1 MSLKCVICAD
11 FLRTD
16 GGTLSRFSPQ
26 NNTQWL
32 PAQGIVEPAKNEA
45 SFYTKIRQLTKTLHH
60 YSNVSY
66 SQFRQKKSS
75 GSKMSYQKFYS
86 NQIHS
91 SSLLCQLSHLWKS
104 QLLCDALIRA
114 GSITIKA
121 HRLVLIAACP
131 MLQSMENASAGSHLE
146 VRLAADIK
154 QDSVNTFLQYLYE
167 GFMMLTEENVR
178 DVEKVARLLQVD
190 GVIKCCADFYKSLK
204 VKTGVAIQ
212 PGHNYKYSFQDLVE
226 FRHVRASDIIKSTQD
241 RITKRASEFSRP
253 GSPGGK
259 RQRMYMH
266 PGSPSVE
273 RADDHHSMSDSYKTS
288 HMTPDP
294 WERVPRLG
302 SGMGRHGATGRSNSQ
317 PGVIEIVE
325 DSLEIVQTEPV
336 NKDPNKPSDTRQTV
350 QKSVAISIASQI
362 TDNTDLRVVN
372 ITGSNRDGGN
382 TSTTSSAKSSS
393 HSQQDSFPPK
403 SNVSSSPLTSLQQSF
418 SSSAMHRMPDMP
430 SHMMPGPSFRQERA
444 PELFQIPNFS
454 SSDLELVQVSK
465 PSKPPDSSAN
475 TSSSQSQRQP
485 FPVSL
490 SPVGA
495 SSKPSFAIGS
505 ASQSPS
511 SQTMGSPMA
520 MPTSTPIQPAHT
532 VRSQSQS
539 STGTSEGVERASPV
553 VDSGKN
559 PSSYKEKQEPSPSST
574 AEMTP
579 DISIVKVEGQDK
591 DDTGGLDMYVD
602 MPPDGTMTMHSGTG
616 EESDNDHD
624 EALEE
629 WAREESVNESGDM
642 SQMDPG
648 GAKDSSIAPFGR
660 IYSQL
665 QHGVAGQTG
674 EITPSSEQHIPCRTP
689 GNSLKRCVFC
699 QLGQVKTKSGWSPL
713 TRFQCAKCGV
723 PLCLGQRSRK
733 NCFLNYHRY
742 ISTLSMPRVMSD
754 TNQTFSSLTS
764 LALPE
769 TRTQHLTDSRMMP
782 RSDLTT
788 GSIHSQQAAGDIA
801 TVHQMSFQ
809 EIKGSAAQMQR
820 DSPITK
826 VSVDPAPVNPI
837 SVFMKYSP
845 GNAVSQNVFPHPDL
859 AEDATGPSP
868 YMSHIFGDG
877 ENQ

>member
-1 MSLKCVICAD
+1 
-11 FLRTD
+11 
-16 GGTLSRFSPQ
+16 
-26 NNTQWL
+26 
-32 PAQGIVEPAKNEA
+32 
-45 SFYTKIRQLTKTLHH
+45 
-60 YSNVSY
+60 
-66 SQFRQKKSS
+66 
-75 GSKMSYQKFYS
+75 MSYQKFYS

-154 QDSVNTFLQYLYE
+154 QESVNTFLQYLYE

-204 VKTGVAIQ
+204 VKTGVTIQ

-226 FRHVRASDIIKSTQD
+226 FRHVRASDIIKSTHD

-266 PGSPSVE
+266 PGSPSVD

-288 HMTPDP
+288 YLTPDP

-302 SGMGRHGATGRSNSQ
+302 SGMGRQGATGRNSQ

-336 NKDPNKPSDTRQTV
+336 NKDPNKPSDSRQTV

-362 TDNTDLRVVN
+362 TDSTDLRVVN
-372 ITGSNRDGGN
+372 ITGSNRDGSN
-382 TSTTSSAKSSS
+382 TTSTTNSSKSSS
-393 HSQQDSFPPK
+393 QTLQDSFQQK
-403 SNVSSSPLTSLQQSF
+403 SISSSSPLTSLQQSF
-418 SSSAMHRMPDMP
+418 ASSGAMHRMPEMS
-430 SHMMPGPSFRQERA
+430 SHQMPGPSFRQERA
-444 PELFQIPNFS
+444 PELFHIPNFG
-454 SSDLELVQVSK
+454 SSDLELVQVPK
-465 PSKPPDSSAN
+465 PGKMSEASAS

-495 SSKPSFAIGS
+495 SSKPSFAVGS

-511 SQTMGSPMA
+511 SQPMGSPMA
-520 MPTSTPIQPAHT
+520 VPTSTPIQPAHIG
-532 VRSQSQS
+532 RSQSQGS
-539 STGTSEGVERASPV
+539 SAGQSDNVERASPV
-553 VDSGKN
+553 VDSGKD
-559 PSSYKEKQEPSPSST
+559 PSSFKEKQEPSPSST

-629 WAREESVNESGDM
+629 WAREESANEGGDM

-648 GAKDSSIAPFGR
+648 GAKGDDLVSGMQVGSMMESVPVQYMPDMRPHYTCEMCGAVFLSRELLASHVQNYCNLFRCKLCPRNFDDKNVLKWHMA
-660 IYSQL
+660 QT
-665 QHGVAGQTG
+665 HGQVIISYCTDCGKGFKSKSGYYIHRKIHHSPVNTC
-674 EITPSSEQHIPCRTP
+674 PRCRTC
-689 GNSLKRCVFC
+689 GKVF
-699 QLGQVKTKSGWSPL
+699 GS
-713 TRFQCAKCGV
+713 
-723 PLCLGQRSRK
+723 RSR
-733 NCFLNYHRY
+733 LLVHER
-742 ISTLSMPRVMSD
+742 
-754 TNQTFSSLTS
+754 
-764 LALPE
+764 
-769 TRTQHLTDSRMMP
+769 
-782 RSDLTT
+782 
-788 GSIHSQQAAGDIA
+788 IHSGE
-801 TVHQMSFQ
+801 T
-809 EIKGSAAQMQR
+809 
-820 DSPITK
+820 
-826 VSVDPAPVNPI
+826 I
-837 SVFMKYSP
+837 SCSICGKNFRYERNLKNHTCIS
-845 GNAVSQNVFPHPDL
+845 
-859 AEDATGPSP
+859 
-868 YMSHIFGDG
+868 
-877 ENQ
+877 

>member
-1 MSLKCVICAD
+1 
-11 FLRTD
+11 
-16 GGTLSRFSPQ
+16 
-26 NNTQWL
+26 
-32 PAQGIVEPAKNEA
+32 
-45 SFYTKIRQLTKTLHH
+45 
-60 YSNVSY
+60 
-66 SQFRQKKSS
+66 
-75 GSKMSYQKFYS
+75 MSYQKFYS

-154 QDSVNTFLQYLYE
+154 QESVNTFLQYLYE

-204 VKTGVAIQ
+204 VKTGVTIQ

-226 FRHVRASDIIKSTQD
+226 FRHVRASDIIKSTHD

-266 PGSPSVE
+266 PGSPSVD

-288 HMTPDP
+288 YLTPDP

-302 SGMGRHGATGRSNSQ
+302 SGMGRQGATGRNSQ

-336 NKDPNKPSDTRQTV
+336 NKDPNKPSDSRQTV

-362 TDNTDLRVVN
+362 TDSTDLRVVN
-372 ITGSNRDGGN
+372 ITGSNRDGSN
-382 TSTTSSAKSSS
+382 TTSTTNSSKSSS
-393 HSQQDSFPPK
+393 QTLQDSFQQK
-403 SNVSSSPLTSLQQSF
+403 SISSSSPLTSLQQSF
-418 SSSAMHRMPDMP
+418 ASSGAMHRMPEMS
-430 SHMMPGPSFRQERA
+430 SHQMPGPSFRQERA
-444 PELFQIPNFS
+444 PELFHIPNFG
-454 SSDLELVQVSK
+454 SSDLELVQVPK
-465 PSKPPDSSAN
+465 PGKMSEASAS

-495 SSKPSFAIGS
+495 SSKPSFAVGS

-511 SQTMGSPMA
+511 SQPMGSPMA
-520 MPTSTPIQPAHT
+520 VPTSTPIQPAHIG
-532 VRSQSQS
+532 RSQSQGS
-539 STGTSEGVERASPV
+539 SAGQSDNVERASPV
-553 VDSGKN
+553 VDSGKD
-559 PSSYKEKQEPSPSST
+559 PSSFKEKQEPSPSST

-629 WAREESVNESGDM
+629 WAREESANEGGDM

-648 GAKDSSIAPFGR
+648 GAKGELPYGGDQSSALGLGFDMADDHVVSGETGVSP
-660 IYSQL
+660 SQL
-665 QHGVAGQTG
+665 TGINFQHWGAMLCVHCGQTFLTKRLL
-674 EITPSSEQHIPCRTP
+674 IQHKARDHGI
-689 GNSLKRCVFC
+689 
-699 QLGQVKTKSGWSPL
+699 QVKEISCKL
-713 TRFQCAKCGV
+713 CAKSFTSRSGLYLHSKTAHGSGKGCPQCNLCGK
-723 PLCLGQRSRK
+723 LFGSQSRLDRHKRTHAQRAPSCGFCGK
-733 NCFLNYHRY
+733 
-742 ISTLSMPRVMSD
+742 
-754 TNQTFSSLTS
+754 TFRSEK
-764 LALPE
+764 A
-769 TRTQHLTDSRMMP
+769 LTDHVC
-782 RSDLTT
+782 T
-788 GSIHSQQAAGDIA
+788 G
-801 TVHQMSFQ
+801 
-809 EIKGSAAQMQR
+809 
-820 DSPITK
+820 
-826 VSVDPAPVNPI
+826 
-837 SVFMKYSP
+837 
-845 GNAVSQNVFPHPDL
+845 
-859 AEDATGPSP
+859 
-868 YMSHIFGDG
+868 
-877 ENQ
+877 

>member
-1 MSLKCVICAD
+1 
-11 FLRTD
+11 
-16 GGTLSRFSPQ
+16 
-26 NNTQWL
+26 
-32 PAQGIVEPAKNEA
+32 
-45 SFYTKIRQLTKTLHH
+45 
-60 YSNVSY
+60 
-66 SQFRQKKSS
+66 
-75 GSKMSYQKFYS
+75 MSYQKFYS

-154 QDSVNTFLQYLYE
+154 QESVNTFLQYLYE

-204 VKTGVAIQ
+204 VKTGVTIQ

-226 FRHVRASDIIKSTQD
+226 FRHVRASDIIKSTHD

-266 PGSPSVE
+266 PGSPSVD

-288 HMTPDP
+288 YLTPDP

-302 SGMGRHGATGRSNSQ
+302 SGMGRQGATGRNSQ

-336 NKDPNKPSDTRQTV
+336 NKDPNKPSDSRQTV

-362 TDNTDLRVVN
+362 TDSTDLRVVN
-372 ITGSNRDGGN
+372 ITGSNRDGSN
-382 TSTTSSAKSSS
+382 TTSTTNSSKSSS
-393 HSQQDSFPPK
+393 QTLQDSFQQK
-403 SNVSSSPLTSLQQSF
+403 SISSSSPLTSLQQSF
-418 SSSAMHRMPDMP
+418 ASSGAMHRMPEMS
-430 SHMMPGPSFRQERA
+430 SHQMPGPSFRQERA
-444 PELFQIPNFS
+444 PELFHIPNFG
-454 SSDLELVQVSK
+454 SSDLELVQVPK
-465 PSKPPDSSAN
+465 PGKMSEASAS

-495 SSKPSFAIGS
+495 SSKPSFAVGS

-511 SQTMGSPMA
+511 SQPMGSPMA
-520 MPTSTPIQPAHT
+520 VPTSTPIQPAHIG
-532 VRSQSQS
+532 RSQSQGS
-539 STGTSEGVERASPV
+539 SAGQSDNVERASPV
-553 VDSGKN
+553 VDSGKD
-559 PSSYKEKQEPSPSST
+559 PSSFKEKQEPSPSST

-629 WAREESVNESGDM
+629 WAREESANEGGDM

-648 GAKDSSIAPFGR
+648 GAKGCHSYKMEGMGPWSSDRRGQITVIQCAMCGMMFRTKLELSYHVKHECKLFRCRICPVVLRNREEYRAHLASSHDQMIVEFCLECGKGFKSKSGFRIHQNIWHSSVKTCPRCKTCGKYFGSR
-660 IYSQL
+660 SRL
-665 QHGVAGQTG
+665 MVHERKHT
-674 EITPSSEQHIPCRTP
+674 SEEAFACLICGKRYRYKS
-689 GNSLKRCVFC
+689 SLKKHTCR
-699 QLGQVKTKSGWSPL
+699 
-713 TRFQCAKCGV
+713 
-723 PLCLGQRSRK
+723 
-733 NCFLNYHRY
+733 
-742 ISTLSMPRVMSD
+742 
-754 TNQTFSSLTS
+754 
-764 LALPE
+764 
-769 TRTQHLTDSRMMP
+769 
-782 RSDLTT
+782 
-788 GSIHSQQAAGDIA
+788 
-801 TVHQMSFQ
+801 Q
-809 EIKGSAAQMQR
+809 EWG
-820 DSPITK
+820 
-826 VSVDPAPVNPI
+826 
-837 SVFMKYSP
+837 
-845 GNAVSQNVFPHPDL
+845 L
-859 AEDATGPSP
+859 
-868 YMSHIFGDG
+868 
-877 ENQ
+877 

>member
-1 MSLKCVICAD
+1 
-11 FLRTD
+11 
-16 GGTLSRFSPQ
+16 
-26 NNTQWL
+26 
-32 PAQGIVEPAKNEA
+32 
-45 SFYTKIRQLTKTLHH
+45 
-60 YSNVSY
+60 
-66 SQFRQKKSS
+66 
-75 GSKMSYQKFYS
+75 MSYQKFYS

-154 QDSVNTFLQYLYE
+154 QESVNTFLQYLYE

-204 VKTGVAIQ
+204 VKTGVTIQ

-266 PGSPSVE
+266 PGSPSVD

-288 HMTPDP
+288 HLTPDP

-302 SGMGRHGATGRSNSQ
+302 SGMGRQGAAGRNSQ

-325 DSLEIVQTEPV
+325 DSLEIVQTEPL
-336 NKDPNKPSDTRQTV
+336 NKDPNKPSDLRQTV

-362 TDNTDLRVVN
+362 TDNTDLRVIN
-372 ITGSNRDGGN
+372 ITGSNRDGSN
-382 TSTTSSAKSSS
+382 TTSTTSSSKSSS
-393 HSQQDSFPPK
+393 HGQQDSFPPK

-418 SSSAMHRMPDMP
+418 SSSAAMHRMPEMS

-444 PELFQIPNFS
+444 PELFHIPNFG
-454 SSDLELVQVSK
+454 SSDLELVQVPK
-465 PSKPPDSSAN
+465 PNKMPESSVS
-475 TSSSQSQRQP
+475 TSSSQPQRQP

-511 SQTMGSPMA
+511 SQPMGSPMA
-520 MPTSTPIQPAHT
+520 VPTSTPIQPPHAA
-532 VRSQSQS
+532 RSQSQGS
-539 STGTSEGVERASPV
+539 SAGQSDMERASPV
-553 VDSGKN
+553 VDSGKD
-559 PSSYKEKQEPSPSST
+559 PSSFKEKQEPSPSST

-579 DISIVKVEGQDK
+579 DISIVKIEGQDK

-642 SQMDPG
+642 SHMDPG
-648 GAKDSSIAPFGR
+648 GAKGLFIWPSVPSTQVAPKD
-660 IYSQL
+660 I
-665 QHGVAGQTG
+665 GQGQGHQCEMCG
-674 EITPSSEQHIPCRTP
+674 EISATKELLAHHVQNECSEF
-689 GNSLKRCVFC
+689 RCKHCTLVFNDRSN
-699 QLGQVKTKSGWSPL
+699 LTEHMETVHGQVIAAFCNECGKSFKSKSGYYIHKNIHHNLVKTCPQCQICGKYFGSPSRL
-713 TRFQCAKCGV
+713 LVHQKTHLNKTFTCTRCTRVF
-723 PLCLGQRSRK
+723 PNRE
-733 NCFLNYHRY
+733 RY
-742 ISTLSMPRVMSD
+742 ILHQCVQST
-754 TNQTFSSLTS
+754 Q
-764 LALPE
+764 
-769 TRTQHLTDSRMMP
+769 
-782 RSDLTT
+782 
-788 GSIHSQQAAGDIA
+788 
-801 TVHQMSFQ
+801 
-809 EIKGSAAQMQR
+809 
-820 DSPITK
+820 
-826 VSVDPAPVNPI
+826 
-837 SVFMKYSP
+837 
-845 GNAVSQNVFPHPDL
+845 
-859 AEDATGPSP
+859 
-868 YMSHIFGDG
+868 
-877 ENQ
+877 

>member
-1 MSLKCVICAD
+1 
-11 FLRTD
+11 
-16 GGTLSRFSPQ
+16 
-26 NNTQWL
+26 
-32 PAQGIVEPAKNEA
+32 
-45 SFYTKIRQLTKTLHH
+45 
-60 YSNVSY
+60 
-66 SQFRQKKSS
+66 
-75 GSKMSYQKFYS
+75 MSYQKFYS

-154 QDSVNTFLQYLYE
+154 QESVNTFLQYLYE

-204 VKTGVAIQ
+204 VKTGVTIQ

-226 FRHVRASDIIKSTQD
+226 FRHVRASDIIKSTHD

-266 PGSPSVE
+266 PGSPSVD

-288 HMTPDP
+288 YLTPDP

-302 SGMGRHGATGRSNSQ
+302 SGMGRQGATGRNSQ

-336 NKDPNKPSDTRQTV
+336 NKDPNKPSDSRQTV

-362 TDNTDLRVVN
+362 TDSTDLRVVN
-372 ITGSNRDGGN
+372 ITGSNRDGSN
-382 TSTTSSAKSSS
+382 TTSTTNSSKSSS
-393 HSQQDSFPPK
+393 QTLQDSFQQK
-403 SNVSSSPLTSLQQSF
+403 SISSSSPLTSLQQSF
-418 SSSAMHRMPDMP
+418 ASSGAMHRMPEMS
-430 SHMMPGPSFRQERA
+430 SHQMPGPSFRQERA
-444 PELFQIPNFS
+444 PELFHIPNFG
-454 SSDLELVQVSK
+454 SSDLELVQVPK
-465 PSKPPDSSAN
+465 PGKMSEASAS

-495 SSKPSFAIGS
+495 SSKPSFAVGS

-511 SQTMGSPMA
+511 SQPMGSPMA
-520 MPTSTPIQPAHT
+520 VPTSTPIQPAHIG
-532 VRSQSQS
+532 RSQSQGS
-539 STGTSEGVERASPV
+539 SAGQSDNVERASPV
-553 VDSGKN
+553 VDSGKD
-559 PSSYKEKQEPSPSST
+559 PSSFKEKQEPSPSST

-629 WAREESVNESGDM
+629 WAREESANEGGDM

-648 GAKDSSIAPFGR
+648 GAKGPLSFWPGPGDELSESNLSPINPRINTLYFTDSGPHRLVPNEGSKLKTCGLCHMNQIKSKLGWR
-660 IYSQL
+660 IQ
-665 QHGVAGQTG
+665 
-674 EITPSSEQHIPCRTP
+674 C
-689 GNSLKRCVFC
+689 
-699 QLGQVKTKSGWSPL
+699 
-713 TRFQCAKCGV
+713 RFQCDVCGV
-723 PLCLGQRSRK
+723 PLCKGRR
-733 NCFLNYHRY
+733 NCFVDYHN
-742 ISTLSMPRVMSD
+742 IMFGKLEGHGDAPPMMKQIQDD
-754 TNQTFSSLTS
+754 TVPPSGSSLGLPSMILPAQSSTS
-764 LALPE
+764 PMPVSSSHPPNLSLM
-769 TRTQHLTDSRMMP
+769 QTDQLS
-782 RSDLTT
+782 
-788 GSIHSQQAAGDIA
+788 SIIQSHSQSVG
-801 TVHQMSFQ
+801 HHLQMTSQPPLASPDNRFKMEPRFKGGFQ
-809 EIKGSAAQMQR
+809 
-820 DSPITK
+820 
-826 VSVDPAPVNPI
+826 
-837 SVFMKYSP
+837 
-845 GNAVSQNVFPHPDL
+845 
-859 AEDATGPSP
+859 
-868 YMSHIFGDG
+868 
-877 ENQ
+877 

>member
-1 MSLKCVICAD
+1 
-11 FLRTD
+11 
-16 GGTLSRFSPQ
+16 
-26 NNTQWL
+26 
-32 PAQGIVEPAKNEA
+32 
-45 SFYTKIRQLTKTLHH
+45 
-60 YSNVSY
+60 
-66 SQFRQKKSS
+66 
-75 GSKMSYQKFYS
+75 MSYQKFYS

-154 QDSVNTFLQYLYE
+154 QESVNTFLQYLYE

-204 VKTGVAIQ
+204 VKTGVTIQ

-266 PGSPSVE
+266 PGSPSVD

-288 HMTPDP
+288 HLTPDP

-302 SGMGRHGATGRSNSQ
+302 SGMGRQGAAGRNSQ

-325 DSLEIVQTEPV
+325 DSLEIVQTEPL
-336 NKDPNKPSDTRQTV
+336 NKDPNKPSDLRQTV

-362 TDNTDLRVVN
+362 TDNTDLRVIN
-372 ITGSNRDGGN
+372 ITGSNRDGSN
-382 TSTTSSAKSSS
+382 TTSTTSSSKSSS
-393 HSQQDSFPPK
+393 HGQQDSFPPK

-418 SSSAMHRMPDMP
+418 SSSAAMHRMPEMS

-444 PELFQIPNFS
+444 PELFHIPNFG
-454 SSDLELVQVSK
+454 SSDLELVQVPK
-465 PSKPPDSSAN
+465 PNKMPESSVS
-475 TSSSQSQRQP
+475 TSSSQPQRQP

-511 SQTMGSPMA
+511 SQPMGSPMA
-520 MPTSTPIQPAHT
+520 VPTSTPIQPPHAA
-532 VRSQSQS
+532 RSQSQGS
-539 STGTSEGVERASPV
+539 SAGQSDMERASPV
-553 VDSGKN
+553 VDSGKD
-559 PSSYKEKQEPSPSST
+559 PSSFKEKQEPSPSST

-579 DISIVKVEGQDK
+579 DISIVKIEGQDK

-642 SQMDPG
+642 SHMDPG
-648 GAKDSSIAPFGR
+648 GAKEPQWKGQGR
-660 IYSQL
+660 FRTTFTGQDLGQSVDMNLLTGAWTSGQY
-665 QHGVAGQTG
+665 AGQ
-674 EITPSSEQHIPCRTP
+674 SSETVIHRAVKNEGYKLKSCVLCQANRT
-689 GNSLKRCVFC
+689 
-699 QLGQVKTKSGWSPL
+699 KTKAGWRVYA
-713 TRFQCAKCGV
+713 RFQCELCGV
-723 PLCLGQRSRK
+723 ALCTTAER
-733 NCFLNYHRY
+733 NCFNKYHNLMAESYRMQGNY
-742 ISTLSMPRVMSD
+742 SFSGPSSSSMNV
-754 TNQTFSSLTS
+754 TEFIGK
-764 LALPE
+764 E
-769 TRTQHLTDSRMMP
+769 K
-782 RSDLTT
+782 TT
-788 GSIHSQQAAGDIA
+788 GRIEGVDSSEY
-801 TVHQMSFQ
+801 F
-809 EIKGSAAQMQR
+809 KGEPWAQ
-820 DSPITK
+820 P
-826 VSVDPAPVNPI
+826 PP
-837 SVFMKYSP
+837 
-845 GNAVSQNVFPHPDL
+845 
-859 AEDATGPSP
+859 E
-868 YMSHIFGDG
+868 
-877 ENQ
+877 

>member
-1 MSLKCVICAD
+1 
-11 FLRTD
+11 
-16 GGTLSRFSPQ
+16 
-26 NNTQWL
+26 
-32 PAQGIVEPAKNEA
+32 
-45 SFYTKIRQLTKTLHH
+45 
-60 YSNVSY
+60 
-66 SQFRQKKSS
+66 
-75 GSKMSYQKFYS
+75 MSYQKFYS

-154 QDSVNTFLQYLYE
+154 QESVNTFLQYLYE

-204 VKTGVAIQ
+204 VKTGVTIQ

-266 PGSPSVE
+266 PGSPSVD

-288 HMTPDP
+288 HLTPDP

-302 SGMGRHGATGRSNSQ
+302 SGMGRQGAAGRNSQ

-325 DSLEIVQTEPV
+325 DSLEIVQTEPL
-336 NKDPNKPSDTRQTV
+336 NKDPNKPSDLRQTV

-362 TDNTDLRVVN
+362 TDNTDLRVIN
-372 ITGSNRDGGN
+372 ITGSNRDGSN
-382 TSTTSSAKSSS
+382 TTSTTSSSKSSS
-393 HSQQDSFPPK
+393 HGQQDSFPPK

-418 SSSAMHRMPDMP
+418 SSSAAMHRMPEMS

-444 PELFQIPNFS
+444 PELFHIPNFG
-454 SSDLELVQVSK
+454 SSDLELVQVPK
-465 PSKPPDSSAN
+465 PNKMPESSVS
-475 TSSSQSQRQP
+475 TSSSQPQRQP

-511 SQTMGSPMA
+511 SQPMGSPMA
-520 MPTSTPIQPAHT
+520 VPTSTPIQPPHAA
-532 VRSQSQS
+532 RSQSQGS
-539 STGTSEGVERASPV
+539 SAGQSDMERASPV
-553 VDSGKN
+553 VDSGKD
-559 PSSYKEKQEPSPSST
+559 PSSFKEKQEPSPSST

-579 DISIVKVEGQDK
+579 DISIVKIEGQDK

-642 SQMDPG
+642 SHMDPG
-648 GAKDSSIAPFGR
+648 GAKGPLSFWPGPGDELSESNLSLINPRINTLYFTDSGPHRLVPNEGNKLKTCGLCHMNQIKSKLGWR
-660 IYSQL
+660 IQ
-665 QHGVAGQTG
+665 
-674 EITPSSEQHIPCRTP
+674 C
-689 GNSLKRCVFC
+689 
-699 QLGQVKTKSGWSPL
+699 
-713 TRFQCAKCGV
+713 RFQCDVCCV
-723 PLCLGQRSRK
+723 PLCKGRR
-733 NCFLNYHRY
+733 NCFVDYHNIMFGKLTGHGDAPVLKQGLGETAHPHGSSLSHLSQTSLIQSPQSSTSPMPTSSSSHST
-742 ISTLSMPRVMSD
+742 ISSMIQSDHLLSMIQP
-754 TNQTFSSLTS
+754 SSV
-764 LALPE
+764 
-769 TRTQHLTDSRMMP
+769 
-782 RSDLTT
+782 
-788 GSIHSQQAAGDIA
+788 G
-801 TVHQMSFQ
+801 HQPP
-809 EIKGSAAQMQR
+809 
-820 DSPITK
+820 PI
-826 VSVDPAPVNPI
+826 
-837 SVFMKYSP
+837 
-845 GNAVSQNVFPHPDL
+845 
-859 AEDATGPSP
+859 PSP
-868 YMSHIFGDG
+868 DNRFKMEPRFKGG
-877 ENQ
+877 FQ

>member
-648 GAKDSSIAPFGR
+648 GAKVFPADTMVQESFDW
-660 IYSQL
+660 YSYDQQEFIKSDDASL
-665 QHGVAGQTG
+665 VTGQQGMKCVHQVTKHLD
-674 EITPSSEQHIPCRTP
+674 PKYCPVFPALP
-689 GNSLKRCVFC
+689 GHALVHCQANKRVCGYCDIVGNKYRC
-699 QLGQVKTKSGWSPL
+699 GKTTRSFYKCELCNVHLCKSGNIDCFTKFHELVYQNP
-713 TRFQCAKCGV
+713 TVKPRF
-723 PLCLGQRSRK
+723 LIQRLKIKMKADVMHSR
-733 NCFLNYHRY
+733 
-742 ISTLSMPRVMSD
+742 
-754 TNQTFSSLTS
+754 
-764 LALPE
+764 
-769 TRTQHLTDSRMMP
+769 
-782 RSDLTT
+782 
-788 GSIHSQQAAGDIA
+788 
-801 TVHQMSFQ
+801 
-809 EIKGSAAQMQR
+809 
-820 DSPITK
+820 
-826 VSVDPAPVNPI
+826 
-837 SVFMKYSP
+837 
-845 GNAVSQNVFPHPDL
+845 FPPKD
-859 AEDATGPSP
+859 
-868 YMSHIFGDG
+868 
-877 ENQ
+877 

>member
-1 MSLKCVICAD
+1 
-11 FLRTD
+11 
-16 GGTLSRFSPQ
+16 
-26 NNTQWL
+26 
-32 PAQGIVEPAKNEA
+32 
-45 SFYTKIRQLTKTLHH
+45 
-60 YSNVSY
+60 
-66 SQFRQKKSS
+66 
-75 GSKMSYQKFYS
+75 MSYQKFYS

-154 QDSVNTFLQYLYE
+154 QESVNTFLQYLYE

-204 VKTGVAIQ
+204 VKTGVTIQ

-266 PGSPSVE
+266 PGSPSVD

-288 HMTPDP
+288 HLTPDP

-302 SGMGRHGATGRSNSQ
+302 SGMGRQGAAGRNSQ

-325 DSLEIVQTEPV
+325 DSLEIVQTEPL
-336 NKDPNKPSDTRQTV
+336 NKDPNKPSDLRQTV

-362 TDNTDLRVVN
+362 TDNTDLRVIN
-372 ITGSNRDGGN
+372 ITGSNRDGSN
-382 TSTTSSAKSSS
+382 TTSTTSSSKSSS
-393 HSQQDSFPPK
+393 HGQQDSFPPK

-418 SSSAMHRMPDMP
+418 SSSAAMHRMPEMS

-444 PELFQIPNFS
+444 PELFHIPNFG
-454 SSDLELVQVSK
+454 SSDLELVQVPK
-465 PSKPPDSSAN
+465 PNKMPESSVS
-475 TSSSQSQRQP
+475 TSSSQPQRQP

-511 SQTMGSPMA
+511 SQPMGSPMA
-520 MPTSTPIQPAHT
+520 VPTSTPIQPPHAA
-532 VRSQSQS
+532 RSQSQGS
-539 STGTSEGVERASPV
+539 SAGQSDMERASPV
-553 VDSGKN
+553 VDSGKD
-559 PSSYKEKQEPSPSST
+559 PSSFKEKQEPSPSST

-579 DISIVKVEGQDK
+579 DISIVKIEGQDK

-642 SQMDPG
+642 SHMDPG
-648 GAKDSSIAPFGR
+648 GAKGITTSAPTEDFPAGSSWFS
-660 IYSQL
+660 YD
-665 QHGVAGQTG
+665 
-674 EITPSSEQHIPCRTP
+674 TPSLSLPPLPPNQGGGEQDNLTAFSGFLGHGLAHIQGHKKACHYCDLV
-689 GNSLKRCVFC
+689 GNKYPS
-699 QLGQVKTKSGWSPL
+699 GYTVKSYY
-713 TRFQCAKCGV
+713 QCTQCDV
-723 PLCLGQRSRK
+723 PLCRYGQSD
-733 NCFLNYHRY
+733 CFIKFHELVQSHPDIDPKKLN
-742 ISTLSMPRVMSD
+742 
-754 TNQTFSSLTS
+754 
-764 LALPE
+764 
-769 TRTQHLTDSRMMP
+769 
-782 RSDLTT
+782 
-788 GSIHSQQAAGDIA
+788 
-801 TVHQMSFQ
+801 
-809 EIKGSAAQMQR
+809 K
-820 DSPITK
+820 
-826 VSVDPAPVNPI
+826 
-837 SVFMKYSP
+837 FMKAKFANST
-845 GNAVSQNVFPHPDL
+845 VSYQIPPSAKLLQNKLLQNDN
-859 AEDATGPSP
+859 T
-868 YMSHIFGDG
+868 
-877 ENQ
+877 

>member
-1 MSLKCVICAD
+1 
-11 FLRTD
+11 
-16 GGTLSRFSPQ
+16 
-26 NNTQWL
+26 
-32 PAQGIVEPAKNEA
+32 
-45 SFYTKIRQLTKTLHH
+45 
-60 YSNVSY
+60 
-66 SQFRQKKSS
+66 
-75 GSKMSYQKFYS
+75 MSYQKFYS

-154 QDSVNTFLQYLYE
+154 QESVNTFLQYLYE

-204 VKTGVAIQ
+204 VKTGVTIQ

-226 FRHVRASDIIKSTQD
+226 FRHVRASDIIKSTHD

-266 PGSPSVE
+266 PGSPSVD

-288 HMTPDP
+288 YLTPDP

-302 SGMGRHGATGRSNSQ
+302 SGMGRQGATGRNSQ

-336 NKDPNKPSDTRQTV
+336 NKDPNKPSDSRQTV

-362 TDNTDLRVVN
+362 TDSTDLRVVN
-372 ITGSNRDGGN
+372 ITGSNRDGSN
-382 TSTTSSAKSSS
+382 TTSTTNSSKSSS
-393 HSQQDSFPPK
+393 QTLQDSFQQK
-403 SNVSSSPLTSLQQSF
+403 SISSSSPLTSLQQSF
-418 SSSAMHRMPDMP
+418 ASSGAMHRMPEMS
-430 SHMMPGPSFRQERA
+430 SHQMPGPSFRQERA
-444 PELFQIPNFS
+444 PELFHIPNFG
-454 SSDLELVQVSK
+454 SSDLELVQVPK
-465 PSKPPDSSAN
+465 PGKMSEASAS

-495 SSKPSFAIGS
+495 SSKPSFAVGS

-511 SQTMGSPMA
+511 SQPMGSPMA
-520 MPTSTPIQPAHT
+520 VPTSTPIQPAHIG
-532 VRSQSQS
+532 RSQSQGS
-539 STGTSEGVERASPV
+539 SAGQSDNVERASPV
-553 VDSGKN
+553 VDSGKD
-559 PSSYKEKQEPSPSST
+559 PSSFKEKQEPSPSST

-629 WAREESVNESGDM
+629 WAREESANEGGDM

-648 GAKDSSIAPFGR
+648 GAKDAAHPYNLDLQGDRQTVVGSVVSRQHFGQGQNQVASDQWEDMPPHPVGIPRFLSEVKHSSVGAQFP
-660 IYSQL
+660 YSVQTSMFFTDD
-665 QHGVAGQTG
+665 GAAGEKRQTVNVPDAG
-674 EITPSSEQHIPCRTP
+674 SLVFDSSQTAAGSAVGHRLVRNTGTRYKPCV
-689 GNSLKRCVFC
+689 LC
-699 QLGQVKTKSGWSPL
+699 QLKKVRTKSGWYVN
-713 TRFQCAKCGV
+713 TYFKCLACDV
-723 PLCLGQRSRK
+723 PLCKSPLRD
-733 NCFLNYHRY
+733 CFRQYHNYIEPLNK
-742 ISTLSMPRVMSD
+742 
-754 TNQTFSSLTS
+754 Q
-764 LALPE
+764 
-769 TRTQHLTDSRMMP
+769 
-782 RSDLTT
+782 
-788 GSIHSQQAAGDIA
+788 
-801 TVHQMSFQ
+801 
-809 EIKGSAAQMQR
+809 
-820 DSPITK
+820 
-826 VSVDPAPVNPI
+826 
-837 SVFMKYSP
+837 
-845 GNAVSQNVFPHPDL
+845 
-859 AEDATGPSP
+859 
-868 YMSHIFGDG
+868 
-877 ENQ
+877 

>member
-1 MSLKCVICAD
+1 
-11 FLRTD
+11 
-16 GGTLSRFSPQ
+16 
-26 NNTQWL
+26 
-32 PAQGIVEPAKNEA
+32 
-45 SFYTKIRQLTKTLHH
+45 
-60 YSNVSY
+60 
-66 SQFRQKKSS
+66 
-75 GSKMSYQKFYS
+75 MSYQKFYS

-154 QDSVNTFLQYLYE
+154 QESVNTFLQYLYE

-204 VKTGVAIQ
+204 VKTGVTIQ

-226 FRHVRASDIIKSTQD
+226 FRHVRASDIIKSTHD

-266 PGSPSVE
+266 PGSPSVD

-288 HMTPDP
+288 YLTPDP

-302 SGMGRHGATGRSNSQ
+302 SGMGRQGATGRNSQ

-336 NKDPNKPSDTRQTV
+336 NKDPNKPSDSRQTV

-362 TDNTDLRVVN
+362 TDSTDLRVVN
-372 ITGSNRDGGN
+372 ITGSNRDGSN
-382 TSTTSSAKSSS
+382 TTSTTNSSKSSS
-393 HSQQDSFPPK
+393 QTLQDSFQQK
-403 SNVSSSPLTSLQQSF
+403 SISSSSPLTSLQQSF
-418 SSSAMHRMPDMP
+418 ASSGAMHRMPEMS
-430 SHMMPGPSFRQERA
+430 SHQMPGPSFRQERA
-444 PELFQIPNFS
+444 PELFHIPNFG
-454 SSDLELVQVSK
+454 SSDLELVQVPK
-465 PSKPPDSSAN
+465 PGKMSEASAS

-495 SSKPSFAIGS
+495 SSKPSFAVGS

-511 SQTMGSPMA
+511 SQPMGSPMA
-520 MPTSTPIQPAHT
+520 VPTSTPIQPAHIG
-532 VRSQSQS
+532 RSQSQGS
-539 STGTSEGVERASPV
+539 SAGQSDNVERASPV
-553 VDSGKN
+553 VDSGKD
-559 PSSYKEKQEPSPSST
+559 PSSFKEKQEPSPSST

-629 WAREESVNESGDM
+629 WAREESANEGGDM

-648 GAKDSSIAPFGR
+648 GAKEPHWKGQGR
-660 IYSQL
+660 IGTTFTGPDLGQSVDMSLLTGAWTSGQY
-665 QHGVAGQTG
+665 AGQ
-674 EITPSSEQHIPCRTP
+674 SSETLVHRAVRNEGYKLKSCVLCQANRT
-689 GNSLKRCVFC
+689 
-699 QLGQVKTKSGWSPL
+699 KTKAGWRVYA
-713 TRFQCAKCGV
+713 RFQCELCGV
-723 PLCLGQRSRK
+723 ALCTTAER
-733 NCFLNYHRY
+733 NCFTKYHNLMAESYRTSMHGNYTY
-742 ISTLSMPRVMSD
+742 SSISSSVMNVP
-754 TNQTFSSLTS
+754 TPTEIEKEGATS
-764 LALPE
+764 KIQDDNSEYFKRDAWLHPQPE
-769 TRTQHLTDSRMMP
+769 
-782 RSDLTT
+782 
-788 GSIHSQQAAGDIA
+788 
-801 TVHQMSFQ
+801 
-809 EIKGSAAQMQR
+809 
-820 DSPITK
+820 
-826 VSVDPAPVNPI
+826 
-837 SVFMKYSP
+837 
-845 GNAVSQNVFPHPDL
+845 
-859 AEDATGPSP
+859 
-868 YMSHIFGDG
+868 
-877 ENQ
+877 

>member
-1 MSLKCVICAD
+1 
-11 FLRTD
+11 
-16 GGTLSRFSPQ
+16 
-26 NNTQWL
+26 
-32 PAQGIVEPAKNEA
+32 
-45 SFYTKIRQLTKTLHH
+45 
-60 YSNVSY
+60 
-66 SQFRQKKSS
+66 
-75 GSKMSYQKFYS
+75 MSYQKFYS

-154 QDSVNTFLQYLYE
+154 QESVNTFLQYLYE

-204 VKTGVAIQ
+204 VKTGVTIQ

-266 PGSPSVE
+266 PGSPSVD

-288 HMTPDP
+288 HLTPDP

-302 SGMGRHGATGRSNSQ
+302 SGMGRQGAAGRNSQ

-325 DSLEIVQTEPV
+325 DSLEIVQTEPL
-336 NKDPNKPSDTRQTV
+336 NKDPNKPSDLRQTV

-362 TDNTDLRVVN
+362 TDNTDLRVIN
-372 ITGSNRDGGN
+372 ITGSNRDGSN
-382 TSTTSSAKSSS
+382 TTSTTSSSKSSS
-393 HSQQDSFPPK
+393 HGQQDSFPPK

-418 SSSAMHRMPDMP
+418 SSSAAMHRMPEMS

-444 PELFQIPNFS
+444 PELFHIPNFG
-454 SSDLELVQVSK
+454 SSDLELVQVPK
-465 PSKPPDSSAN
+465 PNKMPESSVS
-475 TSSSQSQRQP
+475 TSSSQPQRQP

-511 SQTMGSPMA
+511 SQPMGSPMA
-520 MPTSTPIQPAHT
+520 VPTSTPIQPPHAA
-532 VRSQSQS
+532 RSQSQGS
-539 STGTSEGVERASPV
+539 SAGQSDMERASPV
-553 VDSGKN
+553 VDSGKD
-559 PSSYKEKQEPSPSST
+559 PSSFKEKQEPSPSST

-579 DISIVKVEGQDK
+579 DISIVKIEGQDK

-642 SQMDPG
+642 SHMDPG
-648 GAKDSSIAPFGR
+648 GAKDDLM
-660 IYSQL
+660 Y
-665 QHGVAGQTG
+665 
-674 EITPSSEQHIPCRTP
+674 
-689 GNSLKRCVFC
+689 
-699 QLGQVKTKSGWSPL
+699 GWSA
-713 TRFQCAKCGV
+713 REDKSVDSMVAN
-723 PLCLGQRSRK
+723 LCHQE
-733 NCFLNYHRY
+733 
-742 ISTLSMPRVMSD
+742 
-754 TNQTFSSLTS
+754 
-764 LALPE
+764 LPE
-769 TRTQHLTDSRMMP
+769 TYESNSTALDSRNILPNRP
-782 RSDLTT
+782 RPGIVDMET
-788 GSIHSQQAAGDIA
+788 AK
-801 TVHQMSFQ
+801 SFQ
-809 EIKGSAAQMQR
+809 MVEMVPGSGVFLYHDQMVDALKTGLEHDPSLERSGEKMARFLLGVFYTSRELIGTTLSRGTSSKRLLNPVVTESIISFCLLHGRHKRGPVKTAMASKISAATFKAKHAIAYH
-820 DSPITK
+820 DT
-826 VSVDPAPVNPI
+826 
-837 SVFMKYSP
+837 VF
-845 GNAVSQNVFPHPDL
+845 
-859 AEDATGPSP
+859 
-868 YMSHIFGDG
+868 
-877 ENQ
+877 ENQLI

>member
-1 MSLKCVICAD
+1 
-11 FLRTD
+11 
-16 GGTLSRFSPQ
+16 
-26 NNTQWL
+26 
-32 PAQGIVEPAKNEA
+32 
-45 SFYTKIRQLTKTLHH
+45 
-60 YSNVSY
+60 
-66 SQFRQKKSS
+66 
-75 GSKMSYQKFYS
+75 MSYQKFYS

-154 QDSVNTFLQYLYE
+154 QESVNTFLQYLYE

-204 VKTGVAIQ
+204 VKTGVTIQ

-226 FRHVRASDIIKSTQD
+226 FRHVRASDIIKSTHD

-266 PGSPSVE
+266 PGSPSVD

-288 HMTPDP
+288 YLTPDP

-302 SGMGRHGATGRSNSQ
+302 SGMGRQGATGRNSQ

-336 NKDPNKPSDTRQTV
+336 NKDPNKPSDSRQTV

-362 TDNTDLRVVN
+362 TDSTDLRVVN
-372 ITGSNRDGGN
+372 ITGSNRDGSN
-382 TSTTSSAKSSS
+382 TTSTTNSSKSSS
-393 HSQQDSFPPK
+393 QTLQDSFQQK
-403 SNVSSSPLTSLQQSF
+403 SISSSSPLTSLQQSF
-418 SSSAMHRMPDMP
+418 ASSGAMHRMPEMS
-430 SHMMPGPSFRQERA
+430 SHQMPGPSFRQERA
-444 PELFQIPNFS
+444 PELFHIPNFG
-454 SSDLELVQVSK
+454 SSDLELVQVPK
-465 PSKPPDSSAN
+465 PGKMSEASAS

-495 SSKPSFAIGS
+495 SSKPSFAVGS

-511 SQTMGSPMA
+511 SQPMGSPMA
-520 MPTSTPIQPAHT
+520 VPTSTPIQPAHIG
-532 VRSQSQS
+532 RSQSQGS
-539 STGTSEGVERASPV
+539 SAGQSDNVERASPV
-553 VDSGKN
+553 VDSGKD
-559 PSSYKEKQEPSPSST
+559 PSSFKEKQEPSPSST

-629 WAREESVNESGDM
+629 WAREESANEGGDM

-648 GAKDSSIAPFGR
+648 GAKELVHEHATACSELRNSGSMLELPGNKGREIDISRLYSRGFGPTAGIDYANINCKMEIGHSELPPFGGGAKVFSMSELPSFGGGARFSSPTELPPHGGIHRSGIGGAIVKESELDFGLFGVNMCSVMGNLRHTIAPNPEGKTR
-660 IYSQL
+660 SCVYCKIYRNKTDCGW
-665 QHGVAGQTG
+665 H
-674 EITPSSEQHIPCRTP
+674 
-689 GNSLKRCVFC
+689 
-699 QLGQVKTKSGWSPL
+699 VKSRYHCKV
-713 TRFQCAKCGV
+713 CEV
-723 PLCLGQRSRK
+723 PLCSGKRDCYNKFHQL
-733 NCFLNYHRY
+733 
-742 ISTLSMPRVMSD
+742 M
-754 TNQTFSSLTS
+754 
-764 LALPE
+764 
-769 TRTQHLTDSRMMP
+769 
-782 RSDLTT
+782 
-788 GSIHSQQAAGDIA
+788 QA
-801 TVHQMSFQ
+801 
-809 EIKGSAAQMQR
+809 
-820 DSPITK
+820 
-826 VSVDPAPVNPI
+826 
-837 SVFMKYSP
+837 SVF
-845 GNAVSQNVFPHPDL
+845 L
-859 AEDATGPSP
+859 ARSW
-868 YMSHIFGDG
+868 
-877 ENQ
+877 

>member
-1 MSLKCVICAD
+1 
-11 FLRTD
+11 
-16 GGTLSRFSPQ
+16 
-26 NNTQWL
+26 
-32 PAQGIVEPAKNEA
+32 
-45 SFYTKIRQLTKTLHH
+45 
-60 YSNVSY
+60 
-66 SQFRQKKSS
+66 
-75 GSKMSYQKFYS
+75 MSYQKFYS

-154 QDSVNTFLQYLYE
+154 QESVNTFLQYLYE

-204 VKTGVAIQ
+204 VKTGVTIQ

-266 PGSPSVE
+266 PGSPSVD

-288 HMTPDP
+288 HLTPDP

-302 SGMGRHGATGRSNSQ
+302 SGMGRQGAAGRNSQ

-325 DSLEIVQTEPV
+325 DSLEIVQTEPL
-336 NKDPNKPSDTRQTV
+336 NKDPNKPSDLRQTV

-362 TDNTDLRVVN
+362 TDNTDLRVIN
-372 ITGSNRDGGN
+372 ITGSNRDGSN
-382 TSTTSSAKSSS
+382 TTSTTSSSKSSS
-393 HSQQDSFPPK
+393 HGQQDSFPPK

-418 SSSAMHRMPDMP
+418 SSSAAMHRMPEMS

-444 PELFQIPNFS
+444 PELFHIPNFG
-454 SSDLELVQVSK
+454 SSDLELVQVPK
-465 PSKPPDSSAN
+465 PNKMPESSVS
-475 TSSSQSQRQP
+475 TSSSQPQRQP

-511 SQTMGSPMA
+511 SQPMGSPMA
-520 MPTSTPIQPAHT
+520 VPTSTPIQPPHAA
-532 VRSQSQS
+532 RSQSQGS
-539 STGTSEGVERASPV
+539 SAGQSDMERASPV
-553 VDSGKN
+553 VDSGKD
-559 PSSYKEKQEPSPSST
+559 PSSFKEKQEPSPSST

-579 DISIVKVEGQDK
+579 DISIVKIEGQDK

-642 SQMDPG
+642 SHMDPG
-648 GAKDSSIAPFGR
+648 GAKVKFPKVPGPLAYRCEVSPRRPAWNI
-660 IYSQL
+660 
-665 QHGVAGQTG
+665 
-674 EITPSSEQHIPCRTP
+674 EILCNGLVHRAVRRANNKRAQCYYCRK
-689 GNSLKRCVFC
+689 NKL
-699 QLGQVKTKSGWSPL
+699 KTKSGWVVF
-713 TRFQCAKCGV
+713 TRMECSECAV
-723 PLCLGQRSRK
+723 PLCIGNKSDRNCFELFHSSLVSGSSGSELNPSPSSDDVYVGWKFHEMSYPADRVVVSDFNQSSFSGDKYVGLHQIMPGDQRSG
-733 NCFLNYHRY
+733 L
-742 ISTLSMPRVMSD
+742 VG
-754 TNQTFSSLTS
+754 
-764 LALPE
+764 
-769 TRTQHLTDSRMMP
+769 QH
-782 RSDLTT
+782 
-788 GSIHSQQAAGDIA
+788 G
-801 TVHQMSFQ
+801 V
-809 EIKGSAAQMQR
+809 
-820 DSPITK
+820 
-826 VSVDPAPVNPI
+826 VNPI
-837 SVFMKYSP
+837 SSTQ
-845 GNAVSQNVFPHPDL
+845 SQQLDVKNIPP
-859 AEDATGPSP
+859 
-868 YMSHIFGDG
+868 IFCDD
-877 ENQ
+877 

>member
-1 MSLKCVICAD
+1 
-11 FLRTD
+11 
-16 GGTLSRFSPQ
+16 
-26 NNTQWL
+26 
-32 PAQGIVEPAKNEA
+32 
-45 SFYTKIRQLTKTLHH
+45 
-60 YSNVSY
+60 
-66 SQFRQKKSS
+66 
-75 GSKMSYQKFYS
+75 MSYQKFYS

-154 QDSVNTFLQYLYE
+154 QESVNTFLQYLYE

-204 VKTGVAIQ
+204 VKTGVTIQ

-226 FRHVRASDIIKSTQD
+226 FRHVRASDIIKSTHD

-266 PGSPSVE
+266 PGSPSVD

-288 HMTPDP
+288 YLTPDP

-302 SGMGRHGATGRSNSQ
+302 SGMGRQGATGRNSQ

-336 NKDPNKPSDTRQTV
+336 NKDPNKPSDSRQTV

-362 TDNTDLRVVN
+362 TDSTDLRVVN
-372 ITGSNRDGGN
+372 ITGSNRDGSN
-382 TSTTSSAKSSS
+382 TTSTTNSSKSSS
-393 HSQQDSFPPK
+393 QTLQDSFQQK
-403 SNVSSSPLTSLQQSF
+403 SISSSSPLTSLQQSF
-418 SSSAMHRMPDMP
+418 ASSGAMHRMPEMS
-430 SHMMPGPSFRQERA
+430 SHQMPGPSFRQERA
-444 PELFQIPNFS
+444 PELFHIPNFG
-454 SSDLELVQVSK
+454 SSDLELVQVPK
-465 PSKPPDSSAN
+465 PGKMSEASAS

-495 SSKPSFAIGS
+495 SSKPSFAVGS

-511 SQTMGSPMA
+511 SQPMGSPMA
-520 MPTSTPIQPAHT
+520 VPTSTPIQPAHIG
-532 VRSQSQS
+532 RSQSQGS
-539 STGTSEGVERASPV
+539 SAGQSDNVERASPV
-553 VDSGKN
+553 VDSGKD
-559 PSSYKEKQEPSPSST
+559 PSSFKEKQEPSPSST

-629 WAREESVNESGDM
+629 WAREESANEGGDM

-648 GAKDSSIAPFGR
+648 GAKDPGFIPMASSGVKAISGYP
-660 IYSQL
+660 YSGVSYNPGLRHVPQHYEGNKQKLCVQCL
-665 QHGVAGQTG
+665 QNCT
-674 EITPSSEQHIPCRTP
+674 R
-689 GNSLKRCVFC
+689 
-699 QLGQVKTKSGWSPL
+699 TKSGWHVY
-713 TRFQCAKCGV
+713 TRFYCRVCLV
-723 PLCLGQRSRK
+723 PLCRGPPRHCFAVYHTCCEPGQGMIPNVGQGMVS
-733 NCFLNYHRY
+733 NVGQGIAGHGIF
-742 ISTLSMPRVMSD
+742 PRVD
-754 TNQTFSSLTS
+754 QDIIPGQDVVPNTGQNIVSSPLS
-764 LALPE
+764 
-769 TRTQHLTDSRMMP
+769 QKSM
-782 RSDLTT
+782 
-788 GSIHSQQAAGDIA
+788 HSGN
-801 TVHQMSFQ
+801 F
-809 EIKGSAAQMQR
+809 
-820 DSPITK
+820 PI
-826 VSVDPAPVNPI
+826 
-837 SVFMKYSP
+837 
-845 GNAVSQNVFPHPDL
+845 
-859 AEDATGPSP
+859 
-868 YMSHIFGDG
+868 
-877 ENQ
+877 

>member
-1 MSLKCVICAD
+1 
-11 FLRTD
+11 
-16 GGTLSRFSPQ
+16 
-26 NNTQWL
+26 
-32 PAQGIVEPAKNEA
+32 
-45 SFYTKIRQLTKTLHH
+45 
-60 YSNVSY
+60 
-66 SQFRQKKSS
+66 
-75 GSKMSYQKFYS
+75 MSYQKFYS

-154 QDSVNTFLQYLYE
+154 QESVNTFLQYLYE

-204 VKTGVAIQ
+204 VKTGVTIQ

-266 PGSPSVE
+266 PGSPSVD

-288 HMTPDP
+288 HLTPDP

-302 SGMGRHGATGRSNSQ
+302 SGMGRQGAAGRNSQ

-325 DSLEIVQTEPV
+325 DSLEIVQTEPL
-336 NKDPNKPSDTRQTV
+336 NKDPNKPSDLRQTV

-362 TDNTDLRVVN
+362 TDNTDLRVIN
-372 ITGSNRDGGN
+372 ITGSNRDGSN
-382 TSTTSSAKSSS
+382 TTSTTSSSKSSS
-393 HSQQDSFPPK
+393 HGQQDSFPPK

-418 SSSAMHRMPDMP
+418 SSSAAMHRMPEMS

-444 PELFQIPNFS
+444 PELFHIPNFG
-454 SSDLELVQVSK
+454 SSDLELVQVPK
-465 PSKPPDSSAN
+465 PNKMPESSVS
-475 TSSSQSQRQP
+475 TSSSQPQRQP

-511 SQTMGSPMA
+511 SQPMGSPMA
-520 MPTSTPIQPAHT
+520 VPTSTPIQPPHAA
-532 VRSQSQS
+532 RSQSQGS
-539 STGTSEGVERASPV
+539 SAGQSDMERASPV
-553 VDSGKN
+553 VDSGKD
-559 PSSYKEKQEPSPSST
+559 PSSFKEKQEPSPSST

-579 DISIVKVEGQDK
+579 DISIVKIEGQDK

-642 SQMDPG
+642 SHMDPG
-648 GAKDSSIAPFGR
+648 GAKGWDLLGHHSKPLG
-660 IYSQL
+660 
-665 QHGVAGQTG
+665 GQAKLPSGTRYG
-674 EITPSSEQHIPCRTP
+674 WGCPPGSSEYNPYNSAIPDHASTKFDYEFLLEHQLIHMK
-689 GNSLKRCVFC
+689 GYKRGCVYCYLVGRRYACGKSTSTYYRC
-699 QLGQVKTKSGWSPL
+699 QRCMT
-713 TRFQCAKCGV
+713 
-723 PLCLGQRSRK
+723 PLCRSAQNDCYVKFHEIVKANPQIDPEMLQIMLRK
-733 NCFLNYHRY
+733 MNFK
-742 ISTLSMPRVMSD
+742 
-754 TNQTFSSLTS
+754 SSS
-764 LALPE
+764 E
-769 TRTQHLTDSRMMP
+769 M
-782 RSDLTT
+782 
-788 GSIHSQQAAGDIA
+788 
-801 TVHQMSFQ
+801 
-809 EIKGSAAQMQR
+809 
-820 DSPITK
+820 
-826 VSVDPAPVNPI
+826 NN
-837 SVFMKYSP
+837 MK
-845 GNAVSQNVFPHPDL
+845 
-859 AEDATGPSP
+859 T
-868 YMSHIFGDG
+868 
-877 ENQ
+877 

>member
-648 GAKDSSIAPFGR
+648 GAKEMYGWSTSDD
-660 IYSQL
+660 
-665 QHGVAGQTG
+665 
-674 EITPSSEQHIPCRTP
+674 
-689 GNSLKRCVFC
+689 NSLDSMVTNLCRQPFPDAQTDPTTQDSRNALPNRPRPGLVDIKVAEAFQMVELVPGSGVYLYHDQMVDALKTGLETDQSLERSGEKMARYLLGVFYTTRQLVGTTMSRGTSPKRLLNPVITESIIAFC
-699 QLGQVKTKSGWSPL
+699 LLHGRHKRGPVKTAMASK
-713 TRFQCAKCGV
+713 
-723 PLCLGQRSRK
+723 
-733 NCFLNYHRY
+733 
-742 ISTLSMPRVMSD
+742 I
-754 TNQTFSSLTS
+754 
-764 LALPE
+764 
-769 TRTQHLTDSRMMP
+769 
-782 RSDLTT
+782 
-788 GSIHSQQAAGDIA
+788 
-801 TVHQMSFQ
+801 
-809 EIKGSAAQMQR
+809 SAATFKAKHAIVYR
-820 DSPITK
+820 D
-826 VSVDPAPVNPI
+826 
-837 SVFMKYSP
+837 
-845 GNAVSQNVFPHPDL
+845 
-859 AEDATGPSP
+859 TG
-868 YMSHIFGDG
+868 FD
-877 ENQ
+877 NQ

>member
-1 MSLKCVICAD
+1 
-11 FLRTD
+11 
-16 GGTLSRFSPQ
+16 
-26 NNTQWL
+26 
-32 PAQGIVEPAKNEA
+32 
-45 SFYTKIRQLTKTLHH
+45 
-60 YSNVSY
+60 
-66 SQFRQKKSS
+66 
-75 GSKMSYQKFYS
+75 MSYQKFYS

-154 QDSVNTFLQYLYE
+154 QESVNTFLQYLYE

-204 VKTGVAIQ
+204 VKTGVTIQ

-226 FRHVRASDIIKSTQD
+226 FRHVRASDIIKSTHD

-266 PGSPSVE
+266 PGSPSVD

-288 HMTPDP
+288 YLTPDP

-302 SGMGRHGATGRSNSQ
+302 SGMGRQGATGRNSQ

-336 NKDPNKPSDTRQTV
+336 NKDPNKPSDSRQTV

-362 TDNTDLRVVN
+362 TDSTDLRVVN
-372 ITGSNRDGGN
+372 ITGSNRDGSN
-382 TSTTSSAKSSS
+382 TTSTTNSSKSSS
-393 HSQQDSFPPK
+393 QTLQDSFQQK
-403 SNVSSSPLTSLQQSF
+403 SISSSSPLTSLQQSF
-418 SSSAMHRMPDMP
+418 ASSGAMHRMPEMS
-430 SHMMPGPSFRQERA
+430 SHQMPGPSFRQERA
-444 PELFQIPNFS
+444 PELFHIPNFG
-454 SSDLELVQVSK
+454 SSDLELVQVPK
-465 PSKPPDSSAN
+465 PGKMSEASAS

-495 SSKPSFAIGS
+495 SSKPSFAVGS

-511 SQTMGSPMA
+511 SQPMGSPMA
-520 MPTSTPIQPAHT
+520 VPTSTPIQPAHIG
-532 VRSQSQS
+532 RSQSQGS
-539 STGTSEGVERASPV
+539 SAGQSDNVERASPV
-553 VDSGKN
+553 VDSGKD
-559 PSSYKEKQEPSPSST
+559 PSSFKEKQEPSPSST

-629 WAREESVNESGDM
+629 WAREESANEGGDM

-648 GAKDSSIAPFGR
+648 GAKGLSSTFPNYTSVLHTGGQPVT
-660 IYSQL
+660 SQL
-665 QHGVAGQTG
+665 TSSLFSSYLQTSLSNLSQPAFLGRPANLPHHFPNVYSKESGSDYPKPFPPLGKDNPGSG
-674 EITPSSEQHIPCRTP
+674 EHKIVRNTGT
-689 GNSLKRCVFC
+689 KYKTCVFC
-699 QLGQVKTKSGWSPL
+699 QMKGVKTKSGWYSY
-713 TRFQCAKCGV
+713 TYHKCEACDV
-723 PLCLGQRSRK
+723 SLCKGKR
-733 NCFLNYHRY
+733 NCFEEYHRAIGINLDWY
-742 ISTLSMPRVMSD
+742 
-754 TNQTFSSLTS
+754 
-764 LALPE
+764 
-769 TRTQHLTDSRMMP
+769 
-782 RSDLTT
+782 
-788 GSIHSQQAAGDIA
+788 
-801 TVHQMSFQ
+801 
-809 EIKGSAAQMQR
+809 
-820 DSPITK
+820 
-826 VSVDPAPVNPI
+826 
-837 SVFMKYSP
+837 
-845 GNAVSQNVFPHPDL
+845 
-859 AEDATGPSP
+859 
-868 YMSHIFGDG
+868 
-877 ENQ
+877 

>member
-1 MSLKCVICAD
+1 
-11 FLRTD
+11 
-16 GGTLSRFSPQ
+16 
-26 NNTQWL
+26 
-32 PAQGIVEPAKNEA
+32 
-45 SFYTKIRQLTKTLHH
+45 
-60 YSNVSY
+60 
-66 SQFRQKKSS
+66 
-75 GSKMSYQKFYS
+75 MSYQKFYS

-154 QDSVNTFLQYLYE
+154 QESVNTFLQYLYE

-204 VKTGVAIQ
+204 VKTGVTIQ

-266 PGSPSVE
+266 PGSPSVD

-288 HMTPDP
+288 HLTPDP

-302 SGMGRHGATGRSNSQ
+302 SGMGRQGAAGRNSQ

-325 DSLEIVQTEPV
+325 DSLEIVQTEPL
-336 NKDPNKPSDTRQTV
+336 NKDPNKPSDLRQTV

-362 TDNTDLRVVN
+362 TDNTDLRVIN
-372 ITGSNRDGGN
+372 ITGSNRDGSN
-382 TSTTSSAKSSS
+382 TTSTTSSSKSSS
-393 HSQQDSFPPK
+393 HGQQDSFPPK

-418 SSSAMHRMPDMP
+418 SSSAAMHRMPEMS

-444 PELFQIPNFS
+444 PELFHIPNFG
-454 SSDLELVQVSK
+454 SSDLELVQVPK
-465 PSKPPDSSAN
+465 PNKMPESSVS
-475 TSSSQSQRQP
+475 TSSSQPQRQP

-511 SQTMGSPMA
+511 SQPMGSPMA
-520 MPTSTPIQPAHT
+520 VPTSTPIQPPHAA
-532 VRSQSQS
+532 RSQSQGS
-539 STGTSEGVERASPV
+539 SAGQSDMERASPV
-553 VDSGKN
+553 VDSGKD
-559 PSSYKEKQEPSPSST
+559 PSSFKEKQEPSPSST

-579 DISIVKVEGQDK
+579 DISIVKIEGQDK

-642 SQMDPG
+642 SHMDPG
-648 GAKDSSIAPFGR
+648 GAKGR
-660 IYSQL
+660 LMPLGQL
-665 QHGVAGQTG
+665 QFLQQSINKDAPDFGDHTL
-674 EITPSSEQHIPCRTP
+674 ERIENNKKI
-689 GNSLKRCVFC
+689 RCAFC
-699 QLGQVKTKSGWSPL
+699 LANKNTTKSGWDLFTKFRCS
-713 TRFQCAKCGV
+713 KCLV
-723 PLCLGQRSRK
+723 PLCTLVYGGKRSKK
-733 NCFLNYHRY
+733 NCFDIYHRQ
-742 ISTLSMPRVMSD
+742 L
-754 TNQTFSSLTS
+754 LG
-764 LALPE
+764 LPMA
-769 TRTQHLTDSRMMP
+769 TTQPWQQLP
-782 RSDLTT
+782 GPLVT
-788 GSIHSQQAAGDIA
+788 GVAMRQ
-801 TVHQMSFQ
+801 
-809 EIKGSAAQMQR
+809 
-820 DSPITK
+820 
-826 VSVDPAPVNPI
+826 NP
-837 SVFMKYSP
+837 K
-845 GNAVSQNVFPHPDL
+845 
-859 AEDATGPSP
+859 
-868 YMSHIFGDG
+868 
-877 ENQ
+877 

>member
-648 GAKDSSIAPFGR
+648 GAKGLPGIFPTFSGALGVQPAT
-660 IYSQL
+660 SQL
-665 QHGVAGQTG
+665 PASLFSSYLQTSLSNLSQPPFMARPANMPLRLPTGVDFPKQFPQAGKDVV
-674 EITPSSEQHIPCRTP
+674 
-689 GNSLKRCVFC
+689 GNSEHKIVRNTGTKYKTCVFC
-699 QLGQVKTKSGWSPL
+699 QMKGVKTKSGWYSY
-713 TRFQCAKCGV
+713 TYHKCEACDV
-723 PLCLGQRSRK
+723 SLCKGKR
-733 NCFLNYHRY
+733 NCFEEYHRA
-742 ISTLSMPRVMSD
+742 IGINLD
-754 TNQTFSSLTS
+754 W
-764 LALPE
+764 
-769 TRTQHLTDSRMMP
+769 
-782 RSDLTT
+782 
-788 GSIHSQQAAGDIA
+788 
-801 TVHQMSFQ
+801 FQ
-809 EIKGSAAQMQR
+809 
-820 DSPITK
+820 
-826 VSVDPAPVNPI
+826 
-837 SVFMKYSP
+837 
-845 GNAVSQNVFPHPDL
+845 
-859 AEDATGPSP
+859 
-868 YMSHIFGDG
+868 
-877 ENQ
+877 

>member
-1 MSLKCVICAD
+1 
-11 FLRTD
+11 
-16 GGTLSRFSPQ
+16 
-26 NNTQWL
+26 
-32 PAQGIVEPAKNEA
+32 
-45 SFYTKIRQLTKTLHH
+45 
-60 YSNVSY
+60 
-66 SQFRQKKSS
+66 
-75 GSKMSYQKFYS
+75 MSYQKFYS

-154 QDSVNTFLQYLYE
+154 QESVNTFLQYLYE

-204 VKTGVAIQ
+204 VKTGVTIQ

-226 FRHVRASDIIKSTQD
+226 FRHVRASDIIKSTHD

-266 PGSPSVE
+266 PGSPSVD

-288 HMTPDP
+288 YLTPDP

-302 SGMGRHGATGRSNSQ
+302 SGMGRQGATGRNSQ

-336 NKDPNKPSDTRQTV
+336 NKDPNKPSDSRQTV

-362 TDNTDLRVVN
+362 TDSTDLRVVN
-372 ITGSNRDGGN
+372 ITGSNRDGSN
-382 TSTTSSAKSSS
+382 TTSTTNSSKSSS
-393 HSQQDSFPPK
+393 QTLQDSFQQK
-403 SNVSSSPLTSLQQSF
+403 SISSSSPLTSLQQSF
-418 SSSAMHRMPDMP
+418 ASSGAMHRMPEMS
-430 SHMMPGPSFRQERA
+430 SHQMPGPSFRQERA
-444 PELFQIPNFS
+444 PELFHIPNFG
-454 SSDLELVQVSK
+454 SSDLELVQVPK
-465 PSKPPDSSAN
+465 PGKMSEASAS

-495 SSKPSFAIGS
+495 SSKPSFAVGS

-511 SQTMGSPMA
+511 SQPMGSPMA
-520 MPTSTPIQPAHT
+520 VPTSTPIQPAHIG
-532 VRSQSQS
+532 RSQSQGS
-539 STGTSEGVERASPV
+539 SAGQSDNVERASPV
-553 VDSGKN
+553 VDSGKD
-559 PSSYKEKQEPSPSST
+559 PSSFKEKQEPSPSST

-629 WAREESVNESGDM
+629 WAREESANEGGDM

-648 GAKDSSIAPFGR
+648 GAKDFGFPQGYIYPFNIASRESYAPWYGYSRKSPGAPRRVSLTPKKVVGDSS
-660 IYSQL
+660 Q
-665 QHGVAGQTG
+665 QHKLVAT
-674 EITPSSEQHIPCRTP
+674 E
-689 GNSLKRCVFC
+689 NNKLKNCLYC
-699 QLGQVKTKSGWSPL
+699 QYHKVTTKSGWRVS
-713 TRFQCAKCGV
+713 TRHKCEACDVALCKGRRCFELYHNTVFQ
-723 PLCLGQRSRK
+723 
-733 NCFLNYHRY
+733 
-742 ISTLSMPRVMSD
+742 TLSGNID
-754 TNQTFSSLTS
+754 TNTDC
-764 LALPE
+764 LANTKDIDTAHIQSTTPKDYDPLE
-769 TRTQHLTDSRMMP
+769 HL
-782 RSDLTT
+782 
-788 GSIHSQQAAGDIA
+788 
-801 TVHQMSFQ
+801 
-809 EIKGSAAQMQR
+809 
-820 DSPITK
+820 
-826 VSVDPAPVNPI
+826 
-837 SVFMKYSP
+837 
-845 GNAVSQNVFPHPDL
+845 
-859 AEDATGPSP
+859 
-868 YMSHIFGDG
+868 
-877 ENQ
+877 

>member
-1 MSLKCVICAD
+1 
-11 FLRTD
+11 
-16 GGTLSRFSPQ
+16 
-26 NNTQWL
+26 
-32 PAQGIVEPAKNEA
+32 
-45 SFYTKIRQLTKTLHH
+45 
-60 YSNVSY
+60 
-66 SQFRQKKSS
+66 
-75 GSKMSYQKFYS
+75 MSYQKFYS

-154 QDSVNTFLQYLYE
+154 QESVNTFLQYLYE

-204 VKTGVAIQ
+204 VKTGVTIQ

-226 FRHVRASDIIKSTQD
+226 FRHVRASDIIKSTHD

-266 PGSPSVE
+266 PGSPSVD

-288 HMTPDP
+288 YLTPDP

-302 SGMGRHGATGRSNSQ
+302 SGMGRQGATGRNSQ

-336 NKDPNKPSDTRQTV
+336 NKDPNKPSDSRQTV

-362 TDNTDLRVVN
+362 TDSTDLRVVN
-372 ITGSNRDGGN
+372 ITGSNRDGSN
-382 TSTTSSAKSSS
+382 TTSTTNSSKSSS
-393 HSQQDSFPPK
+393 QTLQDSFQQK
-403 SNVSSSPLTSLQQSF
+403 SISSSSPLTSLQQSF
-418 SSSAMHRMPDMP
+418 ASSGAMHRMPEMS
-430 SHMMPGPSFRQERA
+430 SHQMPGPSFRQERA
-444 PELFQIPNFS
+444 PELFHIPNFG
-454 SSDLELVQVSK
+454 SSDLELVQVPK
-465 PSKPPDSSAN
+465 PGKMSEASAS

-495 SSKPSFAIGS
+495 SSKPSFAVGS

-511 SQTMGSPMA
+511 SQPMGSPMA
-520 MPTSTPIQPAHT
+520 VPTSTPIQPAHIG
-532 VRSQSQS
+532 RSQSQGS
-539 STGTSEGVERASPV
+539 SAGQSDNVERASPV
-553 VDSGKN
+553 VDSGKD
-559 PSSYKEKQEPSPSST
+559 PSSFKEKQEPSPSST

-629 WAREESVNESGDM
+629 WAREESANEGGDM

-648 GAKDSSIAPFGR
+648 GAKDSLRYGWNSREDRSVDNMVTSVCHQVVPEPYGNNPIGLDARNMMATRPRPGIIDAETAKSF
-660 IYSQL
+660 QMVEL
-665 QHGVAGQTG
+665 V
-674 EITPSSEQHIPCRTP
+674 PSSGVYLYQDQLVDALKTGLEQDQTLERSGEKMARYLLGVFYTSRQLIGTTLSCGT
-689 GNSLKRCVFC
+689 SSKRLLNPVVTESIITFC
-699 QLGQVKTKSGWSPL
+699 LLHGRHKRGPVKTAMASK
-713 TRFQCAKCGV
+713 
-723 PLCLGQRSRK
+723 
-733 NCFLNYHRY
+733 
-742 ISTLSMPRVMSD
+742 I
-754 TNQTFSSLTS
+754 
-764 LALPE
+764 
-769 TRTQHLTDSRMMP
+769 
-782 RSDLTT
+782 
-788 GSIHSQQAAGDIA
+788 
-801 TVHQMSFQ
+801 
-809 EIKGSAAQMQR
+809 SAATFKAKHAIAYH
-820 DSPITK
+820 DT
-826 VSVDPAPVNPI
+826 VLENPLI
-837 SVFMKYSP
+837 
-845 GNAVSQNVFPHPDL
+845 
-859 AEDATGPSP
+859 
-868 YMSHIFGDG
+868 
-877 ENQ
+877 

>member
-1 MSLKCVICAD
+1 
-11 FLRTD
+11 
-16 GGTLSRFSPQ
+16 
-26 NNTQWL
+26 
-32 PAQGIVEPAKNEA
+32 
-45 SFYTKIRQLTKTLHH
+45 
-60 YSNVSY
+60 
-66 SQFRQKKSS
+66 
-75 GSKMSYQKFYS
+75 MSYQKFYS

-154 QDSVNTFLQYLYE
+154 QESVNTFLQYLYE

-204 VKTGVAIQ
+204 VKTGVTIQ

-266 PGSPSVE
+266 PGSPSVD

-288 HMTPDP
+288 HLTPDP

-302 SGMGRHGATGRSNSQ
+302 SGMGRQGAAGRNSQ

-325 DSLEIVQTEPV
+325 DSLEIVQTEPL
-336 NKDPNKPSDTRQTV
+336 NKDPNKPSDLRQTV

-362 TDNTDLRVVN
+362 TDNTDLRVIN
-372 ITGSNRDGGN
+372 ITGSNRDGSN
-382 TSTTSSAKSSS
+382 TTSTTSSSKSSS
-393 HSQQDSFPPK
+393 HGQQDSFPPK

-418 SSSAMHRMPDMP
+418 SSSAAMHRMPEMS

-444 PELFQIPNFS
+444 PELFHIPNFG
-454 SSDLELVQVSK
+454 SSDLELVQVPK
-465 PSKPPDSSAN
+465 PNKMPESSVS
-475 TSSSQSQRQP
+475 TSSSQPQRQP

-511 SQTMGSPMA
+511 SQPMGSPMA
-520 MPTSTPIQPAHT
+520 VPTSTPIQPPHAA
-532 VRSQSQS
+532 RSQSQGS
-539 STGTSEGVERASPV
+539 SAGQSDMERASPV
-553 VDSGKN
+553 VDSGKD
-559 PSSYKEKQEPSPSST
+559 PSSFKEKQEPSPSST

-579 DISIVKVEGQDK
+579 DISIVKIEGQDK

-642 SQMDPG
+642 SHMDPG
-648 GAKDSSIAPFGR
+648 GAKGLSSTFPTYSSALGVQPVT
-660 IYSQL
+660 SQL
-665 QHGVAGQTG
+665 
-674 EITPSSEQHIPCRTP
+674 PSSLFSSYLQTSLSNLSQPAFMGRPANMPHRFPNMYSKETGIDFPKPFPQIGKDDP
-689 GNSLKRCVFC
+689 GSGEHKIVRNTGTKYKTCVFC
-699 QLGQVKTKSGWSPL
+699 QMKGVKTKSGWYSY
-713 TRFQCAKCGV
+713 TYHKCEACDV
-723 PLCLGQRSRK
+723 SLCKGKR
-733 NCFLNYHRY
+733 NCFEEYHRA
-742 ISTLSMPRVMSD
+742 IGINLD
-754 TNQTFSSLTS
+754 WF
-764 LALPE
+764 
-769 TRTQHLTDSRMMP
+769 
-782 RSDLTT
+782 
-788 GSIHSQQAAGDIA
+788 
-801 TVHQMSFQ
+801 
-809 EIKGSAAQMQR
+809 
-820 DSPITK
+820 
-826 VSVDPAPVNPI
+826 
-837 SVFMKYSP
+837 
-845 GNAVSQNVFPHPDL
+845 
-859 AEDATGPSP
+859 
-868 YMSHIFGDG
+868 
-877 ENQ
+877 

>member
-1 MSLKCVICAD
+1 
-11 FLRTD
+11 
-16 GGTLSRFSPQ
+16 
-26 NNTQWL
+26 
-32 PAQGIVEPAKNEA
+32 
-45 SFYTKIRQLTKTLHH
+45 
-60 YSNVSY
+60 
-66 SQFRQKKSS
+66 
-75 GSKMSYQKFYS
+75 MSYQKFYS

-154 QDSVNTFLQYLYE
+154 QESVNTFLQYLYE

-204 VKTGVAIQ
+204 VKTGVTIQ

-226 FRHVRASDIIKSTQD
+226 FRHVRASDIIKSTHD

-266 PGSPSVE
+266 PGSPSVD

-288 HMTPDP
+288 YLTPDP

-302 SGMGRHGATGRSNSQ
+302 SGMGRQGATGRNSQ

-336 NKDPNKPSDTRQTV
+336 NKDPNKPSDSRQTV

-362 TDNTDLRVVN
+362 TDSTDLRVVN
-372 ITGSNRDGGN
+372 ITGSNRDGSN
-382 TSTTSSAKSSS
+382 TTSTTNSSKSSS
-393 HSQQDSFPPK
+393 QTLQDSFQQK
-403 SNVSSSPLTSLQQSF
+403 SISSSSPLTSLQQSF
-418 SSSAMHRMPDMP
+418 ASSGAMHRMPEMS
-430 SHMMPGPSFRQERA
+430 SHQMPGPSFRQERA
-444 PELFQIPNFS
+444 PELFHIPNFG
-454 SSDLELVQVSK
+454 SSDLELVQVPK
-465 PSKPPDSSAN
+465 PGKMSEASAS

-495 SSKPSFAIGS
+495 SSKPSFAVGS

-511 SQTMGSPMA
+511 SQPMGSPMA
-520 MPTSTPIQPAHT
+520 VPTSTPIQPAHIG
-532 VRSQSQS
+532 RSQSQGS
-539 STGTSEGVERASPV
+539 SAGQSDNVERASPV
-553 VDSGKN
+553 VDSGKD
-559 PSSYKEKQEPSPSST
+559 PSSFKEKQEPSPSST

-629 WAREESVNESGDM
+629 WAREESANEGGDM

-648 GAKDSSIAPFGR
+648 GAKVKFPKVPGPLAYRCETSPRRPAWNIELLCNGLVHRAVR
-660 IYSQL
+660 RENNKRAQCYY
-665 QHGVAGQTG
+665 
-674 EITPSSEQHIPCRTP
+674 CRK
-689 GNSLKRCVFC
+689 NKL
-699 QLGQVKTKSGWSPL
+699 KTKSGWVVF
-713 TRFQCAKCGV
+713 TRMECSECAV
-723 PLCLGQRSRK
+723 PLCIGNKSDR
-733 NCFLNYHRY
+733 NCFELFH
-742 ISTLSMPRVMSD
+742 T
-754 TNQTFSSLTS
+754 SS
-764 LALPE
+764 
-769 TRTQHLTDSRMMP
+769 
-782 RSDLTT
+782 
-788 GSIHSQQAAGDIA
+788 
-801 TVHQMSFQ
+801 
-809 EIKGSAAQMQR
+809 
-820 DSPITK
+820 
-826 VSVDPAPVNPI
+826 VSVDRGGDSELKPNLMADDGNMGWKFHEM
-837 SVFMKYSP
+837 SFP
-845 GNAVSQNVFPHPDL
+845 GNRVVGSGDHYAVSGLQRVTTGDQRIRYSHQSE
-859 AEDATGPSP
+859 EDSMLSAQDQHLDIKDIPP
-868 YMSHIFGDG
+868 IFCDD
-877 ENQ
+877 

>member
-648 GAKDSSIAPFGR
+648 GAKDPGFLPMVSSGVKVS
-660 IYSQL
+660 SQYPYV
-665 QHGVAGQTG
+665 GVAYDTVLRHV
-674 EITPSSEQHIPCRTP
+674 PQHYE
-689 GNSLKRCVFC
+689 GNKQKLCVQC
-699 QLGQVKTKSGWSPL
+699 LQNCTRTKSGWHVY
-713 TRFQCAKCGV
+713 TRFFCRACLV
-723 PLCLGQRSRK
+723 PLCRGPPRH
-733 NCFLNYHRY
+733 CFAVYH
-742 ISTLSMPRVMSD
+742 TC
-754 TNQTFSSLTS
+754 LTS
-764 LALPE
+764 GMAPSVGQGMVPSREQGTVSSVGPPVVLGIGRDIGSGQGQVAHGVGRGVSGHGQTVTHTGGQDVLGHGQAL
-769 TRTQHLTDSRMMP
+769 TQARE
-782 RSDLTT
+782 
-788 GSIHSQQAAGDIA
+788 GDV
-801 TVHQMSFQ
+801 TVTV
-809 EIKGSAAQMQR
+809 
-820 DSPITK
+820 P
-826 VSVDPAPVNPI
+826 SV
-837 SVFMKYSP
+837 Y
-845 GNAVSQNVFPHPDL
+845 L
-859 AEDATGPSP
+859 
-868 YMSHIFGDG
+868 
-877 ENQ
+877 

>member
-1 MSLKCVICAD
+1 
-11 FLRTD
+11 
-16 GGTLSRFSPQ
+16 
-26 NNTQWL
+26 
-32 PAQGIVEPAKNEA
+32 
-45 SFYTKIRQLTKTLHH
+45 
-60 YSNVSY
+60 
-66 SQFRQKKSS
+66 
-75 GSKMSYQKFYS
+75 MSYQKFYS

-154 QDSVNTFLQYLYE
+154 QESVNTFLQYLYE

-204 VKTGVAIQ
+204 VKTGVTIQ

-266 PGSPSVE
+266 PGSPSVD

-288 HMTPDP
+288 HLTPDP

-302 SGMGRHGATGRSNSQ
+302 SGMGRQGAAGRNSQ

-325 DSLEIVQTEPV
+325 DSLEIVQTEPL
-336 NKDPNKPSDTRQTV
+336 NKDPNKPSDLRQTV

-362 TDNTDLRVVN
+362 TDNTDLRVIN
-372 ITGSNRDGGN
+372 ITGSNRDGSN
-382 TSTTSSAKSSS
+382 TTSTTSSSKSSS
-393 HSQQDSFPPK
+393 HGQQDSFPPK

-418 SSSAMHRMPDMP
+418 SSSAAMHRMPEMS

-444 PELFQIPNFS
+444 PELFHIPNFG
-454 SSDLELVQVSK
+454 SSDLELVQVPK
-465 PSKPPDSSAN
+465 PNKMPESSVS
-475 TSSSQSQRQP
+475 TSSSQPQRQP

-511 SQTMGSPMA
+511 SQPMGSPMA
-520 MPTSTPIQPAHT
+520 VPTSTPIQPPHAA
-532 VRSQSQS
+532 RSQSQGS
-539 STGTSEGVERASPV
+539 SAGQSDMERASPV
-553 VDSGKN
+553 VDSGKD
-559 PSSYKEKQEPSPSST
+559 PSSFKEKQEPSPSST

-579 DISIVKVEGQDK
+579 DISIVKIEGQDK

-642 SQMDPG
+642 SHMDPG
-648 GAKDSSIAPFGR
+648 GAKGDDLVSRIQVGSMKESVQPVQYMSDLRLHFTCEMCGTMFRSRELLSSHVQNHCNQFRCKLCPSNFDDRNVLKWHMA
-660 IYSQL
+660 QC
-665 QHGVAGQTG
+665 HGQVIVSYCTDCGKGFKSKSGYYIHRKIHHSPVNTC
-674 EITPSSEQHIPCRTP
+674 PRCRTC
-689 GNSLKRCVFC
+689 GKVF
-699 QLGQVKTKSGWSPL
+699 GS
-713 TRFQCAKCGV
+713 
-723 PLCLGQRSRK
+723 RSR
-733 NCFLNYHRY
+733 
-742 ISTLSMPRVMSD
+742 LSVHER
-754 TNQTFSSLTS
+754 
-764 LALPE
+764 
-769 TRTQHLTDSRMMP
+769 
-782 RSDLTT
+782 
-788 GSIHSQQAAGDIA
+788 IHSGETISCNICGKHFRYERNLKNH
-801 TVHQMSFQ
+801 TC
-809 EIKGSAAQMQR
+809 
-820 DSPITK
+820 IT
-826 VSVDPAPVNPI
+826 
-837 SVFMKYSP
+837 
-845 GNAVSQNVFPHPDL
+845 
-859 AEDATGPSP
+859 
-868 YMSHIFGDG
+868 
-877 ENQ
+877 

>member
-1 MSLKCVICAD
+1 
-11 FLRTD
+11 
-16 GGTLSRFSPQ
+16 
-26 NNTQWL
+26 
-32 PAQGIVEPAKNEA
+32 
-45 SFYTKIRQLTKTLHH
+45 
-60 YSNVSY
+60 
-66 SQFRQKKSS
+66 
-75 GSKMSYQKFYS
+75 MSYQKFYS

-154 QDSVNTFLQYLYE
+154 QESVNTFLQYLYE

-204 VKTGVAIQ
+204 VKTGVTIQ

-266 PGSPSVE
+266 PGSPSVD

-288 HMTPDP
+288 HLTPDP

-302 SGMGRHGATGRSNSQ
+302 SGMGRQGAAGRNSQ

-325 DSLEIVQTEPV
+325 DSLEIVQTEPL
-336 NKDPNKPSDTRQTV
+336 NKDPNKPSDLRQTV

-362 TDNTDLRVVN
+362 TDNTDLRVIN
-372 ITGSNRDGGN
+372 ITGSNRDGSN
-382 TSTTSSAKSSS
+382 TTSTTSSSKSSS
-393 HSQQDSFPPK
+393 HGQQDSFPPK

-418 SSSAMHRMPDMP
+418 SSSAAMHRMPEMS

-444 PELFQIPNFS
+444 PELFHIPNFG
-454 SSDLELVQVSK
+454 SSDLELVQVPK
-465 PSKPPDSSAN
+465 PNKMPESSVS
-475 TSSSQSQRQP
+475 TSSSQPQRQP

-511 SQTMGSPMA
+511 SQPMGSPMA
-520 MPTSTPIQPAHT
+520 VPTSTPIQPPHAA
-532 VRSQSQS
+532 RSQSQGS
-539 STGTSEGVERASPV
+539 SAGQSDMERASPV
-553 VDSGKN
+553 VDSGKD
-559 PSSYKEKQEPSPSST
+559 PSSFKEKQEPSPSST

-579 DISIVKVEGQDK
+579 DISIVKIEGQDK

-642 SQMDPG
+642 SHMDPG
-648 GAKDSSIAPFGR
+648 GAKGPHRHLGLPESMPLPREFQMLPGF
-660 IYSQL
+660 
-665 QHGVAGQTG
+665 AGAFPTLAGLSG
-674 EITPSSEQHIPCRTP
+674 ELPKMPDFSGEFHASHMIGTRTEHVP
-689 GNSLKRCVFC
+689 IRVEDNKKVRCVLC
-699 QLGQVKTKSGWSPL
+699 QLNNRTTQAGWAIFSKY
-713 TRFQCAKCGV
+713 RCAKCQAA
-723 PLCLGQRSRK
+723 LCILTPRSKKMRNCFDTYHDQLFGADPNRSR
-733 NCFLNYHRY
+733 NTCSYGA
-742 ISTLSMPRVMSD
+742 M
-754 TNQTFSSLTS
+754 
-764 LALPE
+764 
-769 TRTQHLTDSRMMP
+769 
-782 RSDLTT
+782 
-788 GSIHSQQAAGDIA
+788 GD
-801 TVHQMSFQ
+801 Q
-809 EIKGSAAQMQR
+809 
-820 DSPITK
+820 
-826 VSVDPAPVNPI
+826 
-837 SVFMKYSP
+837 
-845 GNAVSQNVFPHPDL
+845 
-859 AEDATGPSP
+859 
-868 YMSHIFGDG
+868 
-877 ENQ
+877 